1 MTAGVSKLDNMA
13 FTSCGGW
20 YDKREME
27 RTRRG
32 LRSLGAL
39 VCLSVL
45 AAACGVGGGGADDQV
60 YPLKVDPGGRYLV
73 DRRGNPFLI
82 IGDAPQAL
90 MVNAS
95 VGEAEILLANRAS
108 HGFNTVWIM
117 LVCNAYS
124 GGRADASTFD
134 GLTPFTAGSDLTT
147 PREAYFA
154 RCDEIIRAAAGHG
167 LNVILD
173 PVDTGGFM
181 PVLRQNGL
189 EKCRAYGRY
198 LGNRYADFDNIVW
211 MSGSDFQSWRT
222 ASDNALVKAV
232 AEGIR
237 ETDSR
242 HVHTL
247 QLDYFVSSS
256 LDNGAWADLVTLNAA
271 YTYYPAYAEVLEG
284 YNRTPAVPVFLI
296 ESDYEGENGADAE
309 RLRRQEYWSL
319 LSGACGHV
327 FGNAY
332 VWPVRTGWQSNLD
345 TPGVV
350 QFGYCRDLFASRP
363 WQTLVPDQS
372 HDLVT
377 AGYGTYWSGG
387 TPSSGI
393 SQNDYVAAAATPDGK
408 LAIVYI
414 PTSRSITVDLAR
426 LAGGVTA
433 RWYDPTTGAAQTI
446 TGSPFPNSGPR
457 NFTTPRPHPDGAG
470 DWVLIL
476 ESL

>member
-1 MTAGVSKLDNMA
+1 
-13 FTSCGGW
+13 
-20 YDKREME
+20 ME
-27 RTRRG
+27 RTGHG
-32 LRSLGAL
+32 LRSLRAV
-39 VCLSVL
+39 VCLAVL
-45 AAACGVGGGGADDQV
+45 AAACGVGGGGAGDPV
-60 YPLKVDPGGRYLV
+60 YPLRVDAGGRYLV
-73 DRRGNPFLI
+73 DRRGDPFLI

-95 VGEAEILLANRAS
+95 VGEAESLLANRAS

-117 LVCNAYS
+117 LICNAYS
-124 GGRADASTFD
+124 GGRADASTYD
-134 GLTPFTAGSDLTT
+134 GLTPFTAAGDLAA

-189 EKCRAYGRY
+189 DKCRAYGRY
-198 LGNRYADFDNIVW
+198 LGDRYEDFDNIVW

-232 AEGIR
+232 ADGIR

-242 HVHTL
+242 HIHTL

-256 LDNGAWADLVTLNAA
+256 LDNSAWSDLVTLNAA

-332 VWPVRTGWQSNLD
+332 VWPVRSGWQNNLD

-350 QFGYCRDLFASRP
+350 QFGHCRDLFASRP
-363 WQTLVPDQS
+363 WQTLVPDQA
-372 HDLVT
+372 HELVT

-387 TPSSGI
+387 TPSYGI
-393 SQNDYVAAAATPDGK
+393 SQNDYAAAAATPDGR

-414 PTSRSITVDLAR
+414 PTSRTITVDLAR
-426 LAGGVTA
+426 LAGEVTA
-433 RWYDPTTGAAQTI
+433 RWYDPTTGVAQAI
-446 TGSPFPNSGPR
+446 SGSPFPNSGPR
-457 NFTTPRPHPDGAG
+457 TFTTPGPHADGAG
-470 DWVLIL
+470 DWVLVL